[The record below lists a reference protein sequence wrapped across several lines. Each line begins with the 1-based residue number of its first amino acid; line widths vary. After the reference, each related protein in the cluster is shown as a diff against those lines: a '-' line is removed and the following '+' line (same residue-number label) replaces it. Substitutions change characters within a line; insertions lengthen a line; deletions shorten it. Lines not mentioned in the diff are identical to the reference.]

1 MIRKYDA
8 VKPRGDLERWLEYV
22 DMSEEEFDRIAD
34 TFRDPRVW
42 WIENGKWMK
51 HNIWGE
57 PSSYGTVKLNEADWS
72 RYIQ

>member
-1 MIRKYDA
+1 
-8 VKPRGDLERWLEYV
+8 
-22 DMSEEEFDRIAD
+22 MSEEEFDRIAD

-57 PSSYGTVKLNEADWS
+57 PSSYGTVKLNEADWN